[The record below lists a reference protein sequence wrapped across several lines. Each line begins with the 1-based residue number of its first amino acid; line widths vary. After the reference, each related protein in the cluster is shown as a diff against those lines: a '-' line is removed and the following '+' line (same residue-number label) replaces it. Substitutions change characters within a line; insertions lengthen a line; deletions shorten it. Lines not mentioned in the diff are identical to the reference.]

1 MQQRL
6 PRITL
11 NRIFSSFALKTSVPR
26 EIKAMDRDSIKIL
39 VMTDP
44 IRNIQKKVLCTP
56 SNQMGSI
63 KQVSAN
69 YFFFFTISSSYFF
82 IFTFYHFFSGRE
94 NTKTNKTPTCSIL
107 EVTEMATRMKLTIKC

>member
-26 EIKAMDRDSIKIL
+26 EIKVMDRDSIKIL
-39 VMTDP
+39 VMTNP
-44 IRNIQKKVLCTP
+44 IRNIQKKSPLYP
-56 SNQMGSI
+56 FQSNGKHKTSLR
-63 KQVSAN
+63 KF
-69 YFFFFTISSSYFF
+69 FFFFTISSSYFF